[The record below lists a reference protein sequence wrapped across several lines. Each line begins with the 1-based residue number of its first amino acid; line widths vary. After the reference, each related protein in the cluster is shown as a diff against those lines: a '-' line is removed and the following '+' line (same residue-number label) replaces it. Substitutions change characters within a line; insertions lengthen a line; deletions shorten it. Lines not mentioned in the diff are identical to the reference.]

1 MVREFADREG
11 CGVADANRPLS
22 QAEIDAL
29 LDALSNDVENESPAE
44 ADTASLEPAAS
55 PETRP
60 ASPPS
65 EVSETPD
72 ARRAAAVSDPRLQ
85 RTLGLPVTVSVT
97 LGSKGLPIKSLLNW
111 GIGTQI
117 VLNREWHHAVPVKVN
132 GLELGEARVV
142 LVNNNFGVEITRW
155 GRAK

>member
-1 MVREFADREG
+1 M
-11 CGVADANRPLS
+11 ADANRPLS

-29 LDALSNDVENESPAE
+29 LDALSNDVENEAPTETGIVSAEPAE
-44 ADTASLEPAAS
+44 S
-55 PETRP
+55 PEDRP
-60 ASPPS
+60 ASPS
-65 EVSETPD
+65 SDVAETPEE
-72 ARRAAAVSDPRLQ
+72 RRAAAVSDPRLQ

>member
-1 MVREFADREG
+1 M
-11 CGVADANRPLS
+11 ADANRPLS

-29 LDALSNDVENESPAE
+29 LDALSNDVGS
-44 ADTASLEPAAS
+44 EPAAE
-55 PETRP
+55 PN
-60 ASPPS
+60 ASGQSS
-65 EVSETPD
+65 ELQEAGASET
-72 ARRAAAVSDPRLQ
+72 AAAAPPAAIRRPISDPRLQ
-85 RTLGLPVTVSVT
+85 RTLGLPVTLSVT

-117 VLNREWHHAVPVKVN
+117 VLNREWHNPVPVKVN

-142 LVNNNFGVEITRW
+142 LVNNNFGVEITEW

>member
-1 MVREFADREG
+1 M
-11 CGVADANRPLS
+11 ADANRPLS

-29 LDALSNDVENESPAE
+29 LDALSNDVGSEPSAE
-44 ADTASLEPAAS
+44 PNASGQSSEFQAAGAFETPAAA
-55 PETRP
+55 PPAAIRRP
-60 ASPPS
+60 
-65 EVSETPD
+65 
-72 ARRAAAVSDPRLQ
+72 VSDPRLQ
-85 RTLGLPVTVSVT
+85 RTLGLPVTLSVT

-117 VLNREWHHAVPVKVN
+117 VLNREWHHPVPVKVN

-142 LVNNNFGVEITRW
+142 LVNNNFGVEITEW